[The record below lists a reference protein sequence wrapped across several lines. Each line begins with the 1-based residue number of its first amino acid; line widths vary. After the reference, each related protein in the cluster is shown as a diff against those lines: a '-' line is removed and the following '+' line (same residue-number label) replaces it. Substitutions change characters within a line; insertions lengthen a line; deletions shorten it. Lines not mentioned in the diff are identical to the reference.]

1 MNGFKA
7 ISDTK
12 RINVV
17 PERINIVA
25 APSDATL
32 KDIMVANKIA
42 AERYEEL
49 AILNGMQQTT
59 IVKKGMLVKMV
70 EKKL

>member
-59 IVKKGMLVKMV
+59 VVKKACW
-70 EKKL
+70 